1 LQNEPEA
8 GVELIYPPSTS
19 TNAHKCDNG
28 KARSSHI
35 IFYCGTGRGVPIFDH
50 EENCVY
56 TFLWHTD
63 LVCVGGRDHAEEVEC
78 SVETDTGELID
89 LSPLVSSA
97 GNWEVFD
104 SREDSNYT
112 YSINVC
118 RGLSRVGDNTAA
130 LTNDCANGTVAAC
143 QTKPGDPTFLPKS
156 LGRANPPVWEDGSLY
171 VEYTEVGTTCGS
183 FNRRR
188 TARIDFVCPARRG
201 QGLGH
206 PVFVREI
213 DCTYYLR
220 WETSA
225 ACPINA
231 DDEHPGGGSS
241 SGGFDDCSVTDALGN
256 TFDFTALKDVGF
268 EVKGRRELFS
278 IGICAAAKS
287 CAPGVAACSTTTP
300 LAKVE
305 GSLLASDGLIS
316 IVYNGTD
323 NVCGGSS
330 ITEVI
335 LQCDPTV
342 PPDAPIAKDGIKWVL
357 GEVSKNNCFYQFEV
371 STSLAC
377 TETTSDC
384 LVEVA
389 GQSYDLSPLSK
400 VTGNWY
406 AADDRENGKRSPVQ
420 LGLFLV
426 GNKA

>member
-1 LQNEPEA
+1 M
-8 GVELIYPPSTS
+8 ELIYTNVMSAPKCAST
-19 TNAHKCDNG
+19 G
-28 KARSSHI
+28 KPRSSRI

-104 SREDSNYT
+104 SRQDSNYT

-118 RGLSRVGDNTAA
+118 RGLSRIGDNTAA
-130 LTNDCANGTVAAC
+130 LTNDCANATVAAC

-171 VEYTEVGTTCGS
+171 VEYTQVGTTCGS
-183 FNRRR
+183 LNRRR
-188 TARIDFVCPARRG
+188 TARIDFVCPSRRG

-231 DDEHPGGGSS
+231 NDEHPGGSS
-241 SGGFDDCSVTDALGN
+241 SGGFGDCSVTDALGN
-256 TFDFTALKDVGF
+256 TFDFTALKDVEF
-268 EVKGRRELFS
+268 DEIEGRNRELFS
-278 IGICAAAKS
+278 IGICGAAKS
-287 CAPGVAACSTTTP
+287 CSSDAAACSTVKTTTAP

-323 NVCGGSS
+323 DVCGGSS

-335 LQCDPTV
+335 LQCDPDV
-342 PPDAPIAKDGIKWVL
+342 PPDAPIAKKSVKWIL
-357 GEVSKNNCFYQFEV
+357 GEVSKDNCFYQFEV

-377 TETTSDC
+377 TEPISDC

-400 VTGNWY
+400 VTSNWY
-406 AADDRENGKRSPVQ
+406 AADDRENGKCSPVQ
-420 LGLFLV
+420 L
-426 GNKA
+426 